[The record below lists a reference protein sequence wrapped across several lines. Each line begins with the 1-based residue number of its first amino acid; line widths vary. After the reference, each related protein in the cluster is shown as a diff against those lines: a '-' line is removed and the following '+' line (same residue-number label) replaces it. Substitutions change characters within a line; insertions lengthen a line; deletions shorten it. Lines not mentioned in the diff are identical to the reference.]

1 MLTKEYMDKNFI
13 TAHFCD
19 NERTQIEIIT
29 KTPDGKGIN
38 PTVIPYDTKHEW
50 CKLLFEYV
58 DLDTLH
64 ENTWNKIQDDR
75 DAFKKMVWDIA
86 KEDGILQE
94 VGKKNAED
102 VFGIIN
108 DFIFNYDESK
118 VEQLFAFKLA
128 LFELEKVKSSSN
140 ETKSTIRKSK
150 SPQEALEAVFSIK

>member
-1 MLTKEYMDKNFI
+1 MLTKEYLDKNFI

-29 KTPDGKGIN
+29 KSEDGKAII
-38 PTVIPYDTKHEW
+38 PTVIPFDTKHPW
-50 CKLLFEYV
+50 CELLFQYV

-75 DAFKKMVWDIA
+75 DAFKKVVWDIA
-86 KEDGILQE
+86 KADGILQE

-108 DFIFNYDESK
+108 DFIFKFDETK
-118 VEQLFAFKLA
+118 AEQLFAFKLA
-128 LFELEKVKSSSN
+128 LFELDKVKNASNDIKSS
-140 ETKSTIRKSK
+140 IRKSK
-150 SPQEALEAVFSIK
+150 SPQEALEVVFSIK

>member
-38 PTVIPYDTKHEW
+38 PTIVPFDKSNAW
-50 CKLLFEYV
+50 CNLLFEYI

-64 ENTWNKIQDDR
+64 ENTWTKIQDDR
-75 DAFKKMVWDIA
+75 DAFKKVVWDIA
-86 KEDGILQE
+86 KQDGILQE

-108 DFIFNYDESK
+108 DFIFKFDDTK
-118 VEQLFAFKLA
+118 TEQLFAFKLA
-128 LFELEKVKSSSN
+128 LFELEKVKN
-140 ETKSTIRKSK
+140 ADNDVKSEIRKSK
-150 SPQEALEAVFSIK
+150 TPQEALMAVFSIK

>member
-19 NERTQIEIIT
+19 NERTQIEVIT
-29 KTPDGKGIN
+29 KTPDGKAIT
-38 PTVIPYDTKHEW
+38 PTVIEYDMEHPY

-75 DAFKKMVWDIA
+75 DAFKKVVWDIA
-86 KEDGILQE
+86 KQDGILQE

-108 DFIFNYDESK
+108 DFIFNFDENK
-118 VEQLFAFKLA
+118 TEQLFAFKLA
-128 LFELEKVKSSSN
+128 LFEIEKVKNASN
-140 ETKSTIRKSK
+140 DVKSAIRKSK
-150 SPQEALEAVFSIK
+150 TPQEALESVFAIK

>member
-38 PTVIPYDTKHEW
+38 PTIVPYDTSNAW

-75 DAFKKMVWDIA
+75 DAFKKVVWDIA
-86 KEDGILQE
+86 KQDGILQE

-108 DFIFNYDESK
+108 DFIFKFDDTKKQVYSISLTQFDKIVFDCFVGSVESFQDPLTNLK
-118 VEQLFAFKLA
+118 VDDTWQ
-128 LFELEKVKSSSN
+128 V
-140 ETKSTIRKSK
+140 IDWR
-150 SPQEALEAVFSIK
+150 